1 MPIARMLIK
10 AITGI
15 RRKKLNFSPKTTP
28 TNNANSTIA
37 KIKVERWARTDEM
50 GKSSRGKLS
59 FLIKSLLAIREEVP
73 LWRLKEKNIQG
84 RSPEN
89 TKRG

>member
-1 MPIARMLIK
+1 MPIARSVIN
-10 AITGI
+10 AIMGI
-15 RRKKLNFSPKTTP
+15 RKRKWNEIPNNIT
-28 TNNANSTIA
+28 TNNVNNAIA